1 MEQFNVYYI
10 AVGCLIIIDILSGL
24 IKALASGTMNSGAL
38 RRGLYHKAT
47 YVLIVAMATVLEIA
61 GESADLGFAI
71 PLVPFTSYYIIGT
84 ECVSILEN
92 VCEAN
97 PELKLSKLMSIF
109 ASNKLD
115 TGEDTDDT
123 TGGPNGTSK

>member
-1 MEQFNVYYI
+1 MEQFNVYYV

-24 IKALASGTMNSGAL
+24 IKALSSGTMNSGAL

-47 YVLIVAMATVLEIA
+47 YILIIAMATVLEIA

-71 PLVPFTSYYIIGT
+71 PLVPCTAYYIIGT
-84 ECVSILEN
+84 ECVSIIEN

-109 ASNKLD
+109 SSNKL
-115 TGEDTDDT
+115 GAGDDDEP